1 MAEYPDMYKDL
12 IREAVL
18 MDHRYQCE
26 DIEEDLQFKTKY
38 LDISPA
44 SFFILENLK
53 KGYPFEKSLRLGLEE
68 YAEGLLDQIIRCAGG
83 GAPCCDGPYP
93 E

>member
-1 MAEYPDMYKDL
+1 MAESADMYKDL
-12 IREAVL
+12 IREAVRK
-18 MDHRYQCE
+18 DHQYQCE
-26 DIEEDLQFKTKY
+26 DAEGDIQFKTKY
-38 LDISPA
+38 LEVSPA

-53 KGYPFEKSLRLGLEE
+53 KGYPFEKSVRVGLEE
-68 YAEGLLDQIIRCAGG
+68 YAEELLEQITRCAQG